1 MNKSDPTRP
10 LLQTSGTYSPDV
22 MQGIH
27 TKAETGIYEIRG
39 YGTLR
44 QRRWA
49 TFDDLT
55 FLTASVGG
63 CGPIDENNA
72 IGLEIAAEKRN
83 EEPIEIGGKEYELTW
98 SKADTKITS
107 SCLCQP
113 SRM

>member
-1 MNKSDPTRP
+1 MNDPAQNVSRS
-10 LLQTSGTYSPDV
+10 LLQTSGTYTTEV

-55 FLTASVGG
+55 FLP
-63 CGPIDENNA
+63 CGLTRIPYWGTD
-72 IGLEIAAEKRN
+72 IGL
-83 EEPIEIGGKEYELTW
+83 
-98 SKADTKITS
+98 
-107 SCLCQP
+107 
-113 SRM
+113 